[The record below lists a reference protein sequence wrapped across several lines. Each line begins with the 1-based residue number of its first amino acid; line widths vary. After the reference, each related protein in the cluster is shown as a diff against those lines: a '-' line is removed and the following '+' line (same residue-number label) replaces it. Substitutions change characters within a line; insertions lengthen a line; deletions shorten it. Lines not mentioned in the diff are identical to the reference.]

1 MSNVL
6 LETAAS
12 GRVCIAS
19 DINGSREAVDDG
31 VTGWLFPAGDS
42 AALID
47 RAERLLRLDPEARE
61 AMGRAARQK
70 MERQFDREIVI
81 SRYIQEAEQ

>member
-1 MSNVL
+1 MKAIIKRDFISSFHN
-6 LETAAS
+6 
-12 GRVCIAS
+12 
-19 DINGSREAVDDG
+19 